1 MVNPAE
7 GALITVAASGAVG
20 YGIYRLT
27 RPKYEL
33 ASPLDLGRKCFG
45 WMAVIVSFATLPPF
59 FQHFDANSI
68 ATWVFGLVFYG
79 GLAFGA
85 GWLYGRLV
93 KFRAAK
99 RQNRKG
105 RRGNP

>member
-59 FQHFDANSI
+59 FQHFDANFI
-68 ATWVFGLVFYG
+68 ATWAFGLVFYG
-79 GLAFGA
+79 GLAFGVEDSSSSA
-85 GWLYGRLV
+85 LLT
-93 KFRAAK
+93 AK
-99 RQNRKG
+99 SKRTPRH
-105 RRGNP
+105 PPM